1 VETLTARQ
9 AFEAMELFL
18 EKFYE
23 NTHSDDVGG
32 LLGDLQIVGDGMP
45 ADPAAWQ
52 DWMRCVKTEQLTVSQ
67 GFECMKLFLEN
78 YYERVHATD
87 TDGLL
92 KSLGVGE
99 SNQQPNSAS
108 WQTWERSV
116 SEVLK
121 K

>member
-1 VETLTARQ
+1 MV
-9 AFEAMELFL
+9 LFL

-23 NTHSDDVGG
+23 NTHSDNVGG

-52 DWMRCVKTEQLTVSQ
+52 DWIHCVNSEQLTLSQ
-67 GFECMKLFLEN
+67 AFECMKLFLEN
-78 YYERVHATD
+78 YYERIHATD
-87 TDGLL
+87 ADGLL
-92 KSLGVGE
+92 KSLRVG
-99 SNQQPNSAS
+99 NQQSDSAS

-116 SEVLK
+116 AEVLK